1 MAQSKPE
8 MSPAPPHGD
17 PVAAIGSSATAT
29 ALTPHGRGAIATI
42 RVCGDARLFDAH
54 SLFRA
59 ANGYSVREQ
68 PVNRVCFGRWGD
80 DPAED
85 VVLCRIDGSTTE
97 VHCHGGEAA
106 AARILRDL
114 EPRNCRTLSA
124 SDWVRSAMCLVDAE
138 CLEALTRATTLRTAE
153 FLLAQ
158 QAPLGQ
164 AASLPSACPSAGE
177 AGSHGRGS
185 CDGTHTAPKGLLRR
199 TIEHLLDAPIGE
211 TRCRLEELLR
221 WADFGQHMAQPWNVV
236 LCGRPNVGKSSLI
249 NALLGYS
256 RSIVYD
262 QPGTTRDVVTAVTAF
277 DGWPVELSDTA
288 GIRAA
293 AGVLESA
300 GIERARR
307 RLAEADLRIIVLDR
321 SRALHDDDHGL
332 LDQWPDAV
340 VIANKSDL
348 ADQWGHECRRR
359 TLPVSAL
366 TGAGLERL
374 AEVIVQRVVPSTPA
388 AGEAVPVSTRQ
399 AECLRR
405 AHAAACRG
413 DSESVGLWLEQAL
426 YGDSIGASNG

>member
-1 MAQSKPE
+1 
-8 MSPAPPHGD
+8 
-17 PVAAIGSSATAT
+17 V
-29 ALTPHGRGAIATI
+29 ATI
-42 RVCGDARLFDAH
+42 RVCGDAQLFDAH
-54 SLFRA
+54 PLFRA
-59 ANGYSVREQ
+59 ANGRPVREQ
-68 PVNRVCFGRWGD
+68 PVNRVSFGRWGD
-80 DPAED
+80 DPVEE
-85 VVLCRIDGSTTE
+85 VVLCRIDRSTTE
-97 VHCHGGEAA
+97 IHCHGGEAA

-114 EPRNCRTLSA
+114 EPRGCCVLNA
-124 SDWVRSAMCLVDAE
+124 SDWTRSDMCLLDLE

-153 FLLAQ
+153 MLLAQ
-158 QAPLGQ
+158 QTPVGQ
-164 AASLPSACPSAGE
+164 TASLPRVRPSATEAGSFGHGRGRGSRTPSAG
-177 AGSHGRGS
+177 
-185 CDGTHTAPKGLLRR
+185 LLRG
-199 TIEHLLDAPIGE
+199 TIEDLLDAPIDD
-211 TRCRLEELLR
+211 TRLRLDELLR
-221 WADFGQHMAQPWNVV
+221 WADFGRHLTQPWRVV
-236 LCGRPNVGKSSLI
+236 LCGRPNVGKSSLV

-359 TLPVSAL
+359 ALPVSAL

-374 AEVIVQRVVPSTPA
+374 AEVIVQRLVPSTPA
-388 AGEAVPVSTRQ
+388 AEEAVPVSTRQ

-426 YGDSIGASNG
+426 YGASIGASRLDG